1 MANDPVDEYLEAKTA
16 SADRNAKDMHVFQQ
30 WKSKPTKQNLSTLL
44 RHFEPVLNAKA
55 TAWKAPAVPAAAFK
69 ADLQKNAITAFE
81 TFDPNQ
87 GAMLRTHL
95 QNMLK
100 RSHRFNAKFQN
111 MAFIPEEKN
120 ALIGPIKQARDF
132 LHQELGTPPSHNEI
146 ATYLN
151 QNPDMLPKRVRGNV
165 TPKLIKTVDD
175 YQIADIPG
183 ASFESDPSAKSMSY
197 EQETLDLLRPA
208 LKGDEKTVYDY
219 MYGQNGKPKI
229 SSTGEIATRM
239 GKSPSQISRI
249 KRRIEAT
256 YKKYL

>member
-1 MANDPVDEYLEAKTA
+1 MANPLDEYLEAKTA
-16 SADRNAKDMHVFQQ
+16 SADRNSKDMLVFEQ
-30 WKSKPTKQNLSTLL
+30 WRQKPTKKTLGVL
-44 RHFEPVLNAKA
+44 LKHFDPVLTAKA
-55 TAWKAPAVPAAAFK
+55 STWKAPAVPAAAFK

-81 TFDPNQ
+81 TFDPNA

-95 QNMLK
+95 QNILK
-100 RSHRFNAKFQN
+100 RSHRFNQKYQN

-120 ALIGPIKQARDF
+120 ALIGPVKQARDI
-132 LHQELGTPPSHNEI
+132 LHQELGSPPSHSAI

-151 QNPDMLPKRVRGNV
+151 QNPDMLPKRVRGVV

-183 ASFESDPSAKSMSY
+183 TSFESDPSAKSMSY
-197 EQETLDLLRPA
+197 EQETLDMLRPA
-208 LKGDEKTVYDY
+208 LKGDERVVYDY
-219 MYGQNGKPKI
+219 MYGQNGKPVVH
-229 SSTGEIATRM
+229 STGDIASRM